1 MGGWS
6 RSGETSAAPK
16 GVEHKSSAAS
26 EVKLMLIEPKGA
38 VNTSDAGRD
47 EERTRWMRASCEPIH
62 QDGEAVVMNGAP
74 GC

>member
-1 MGGWS
+1 MGVWS

-38 VNTSDAGRD
+38 VNTSDAG
-47 EERTRWMRASCEPIH
+47 ERCGKNEVDASI
-62 QDGEAVVMNGAP
+62 V
-74 GC
+74 